1 MPSMGRPSAP
11 GSNPFAGIAKAETT
25 TTSGRQRDLGEQL
38 NRLAGR
44 PVESRFVDASKHN
57 QLDKDSFL
65 KLLSHQLQNQDPM
78 EPVDQKKFAA
88 DLAQFSQLE
97 QLANLNSKMENMG
110 NNQPAEIKFHG
121 ASFLGKEV
129 LTSGTSLDYA
139 GDRSWVTLPFSL
151 DENAKEVSVRLFDS
165 QNQMIA
171 EIKKENLSKGNHQ
184 LTWDG
189 EMNDGSP
196 ALKDK
201 YRMEVIGTNT
211 EGQMFRAQTQSSG
224 KVTGVTFESGETI
237 LGLEDGRKVFLRDV
251 SSFRL
256 PQENNAMAQKMPGLQ
271 EAAAK
276 AYNQQRDEL

>member
-1 MPSMGRPSAP
+1 MGRPSP
-11 GSNPFAGIAKAETT
+11 TGSNPFAGIAMNES
-25 TTSGRQRDLGEQL
+25 TSGRQRNLGDQL

-44 PVESRFVDASKHN
+44 EVESRFVDASKHN

-110 NNQPAEIKFHG
+110 NNQPAEVKFHG

-129 LTSGTSLDYA
+129 LTTGTTLEYA

-151 DENAKEVSVRLFDS
+151 EENAKEVSVRLFDS
-165 QNQMIA
+165 NNQMVA
-171 EIKKENLSKGNHQ
+171 EIKKENLAQGNHQ

-196 ALKDK
+196 AVKDK
-201 YRMEVIGTNT
+201 YRMEVIGTNLDGET
-211 EGQMFRAQTQSSG
+211 FRAQTQSSG
-224 KVTGVTFESGETI
+224 KVTGVSFESGETV
-237 LGLEDGRKVFLRDV
+237 LSLADGRKVFLRDV
-251 SSFRL
+251 SSFKL
-256 PQENNAMAQKMPGLQ
+256 PEPINAMEQKMPGLQ
-271 EAAAK
+271 EAATK
-276 AYNQQRDEL
+276 AYNQQRLEL

>member
-1 MPSMGRPSAP
+1 MPSMGRPSP
-11 GSNPFAGIAKAETT
+11 TGSNPFAGIAMNES
-25 TTSGRQRDLGEQL
+25 TSGRQRNLGDQL

-44 PVESRFVDASKHN
+44 EVESRFVDASKHN

-78 EPVDQKKFAA
+78 KPVDQKKFAA

-110 NNQPAEIKFHG
+110 NNQPAEVKFHG

-129 LTSGTSLDYA
+129 LTTGTTLEYA

-151 DENAKEVSVRLFDS
+151 EENAKEVSVRLFDS
-165 QNQMIA
+165 NNQMVA
-171 EIKKENLSKGNHQ
+171 EIKKENLAQGNHQ

-196 ALKDK
+196 AVKDN
-201 YRMEVIGTNT
+201 YRMEVIGTNLDGET
-211 EGQMFRAQTQSSG
+211 FRAQTQSSG
-224 KVTGVTFESGETI
+224 KVTGVSFESGETV
-237 LGLEDGRKVFLRDV
+237 LSLADGRKVFLRDV
-251 SSFRL
+251 SSFKL
-256 PQENNAMAQKMPGLQ
+256 PEPINAMEQKMPGLQ

-276 AYNQQRDEL
+276 AYNQQRLEL

>member
-1 MPSMGRPSAP
+1 MTSMGRPVVP
-11 GSNPFAGIAKAETT
+11 GSNPFAGIAKSENTS
-25 TTSGRQRDLGEQL
+25 TSGRQRSLGDQL
-38 NRLAGR
+38 NKLAGR

-97 QLANLNSKMENMG
+97 QLANLNAKFENMG
-110 NNQPAEIKFHG
+110 NNQPAEVKFHG

-139 GDRSWVTLPFSL
+139 GDKSWVTLPFSIE
-151 DENAKEVSVRLFDS
+151 ENAKEVSVRLFDS
-165 QNQMIA
+165 KNQMVA
-171 EIKKENLSKGNHQ
+171 EIKKENLSVGNHQ
-184 LTWDG
+184 VTWDG

-201 YRMEVIGTNT
+201 YRMEIIGTNVNGET
-211 EGQMFRAQTQSSG
+211 FRAQTQSSG
-224 KVTGVTFESGETI
+224 KVTGVAFESGETV
-237 LGLEDGRKVFLRDV
+237 LSLADGRRVFLRDV
-251 SSFRL
+251 TSFKL
-256 PQENNAMAQKMPGLQ
+256 PDAVNAMEQKMPALQ
-271 EAAAK
+271 EAATK
-276 AYNQQRDEL
+276 AYNQQRIEL